1 MACGA
6 AYVSHSSL
14 VTGVG
19 MAGFLWSW
27 IEAVLRGLSRV
38 SCVQQIKGRSPVG
51 ARVRLPKNVTF
62 AGPVPFPCDRS
73 SRLLHRRPVVHG
85 KSSIGKH
92 EA

>member
-27 IEAVLRGLSRV
+27 IEAVLRGLFRV
-38 SCVQQIKGRSPVG
+38 SCVQQLKGRTPVG

-62 AGPVPFPCDRS
+62 AGPVPLPCDRF
-73 SRLLHRRPVVHG
+73 SRL
-85 KSSIGKH
+85 
-92 EA
+92 